1 MTTPARKQ
9 YLKIKSD
16 HKDEILLFR
25 MGDFYET
32 FDEDARIISR
42 ELEIA
47 LTSREMGKGHKVPLA
62 GIPYHALESYLTRL
76 INRGF
81 RVAICEQTSDPAS
94 SKGIVDREV
103 VRIVTPGTVVEDS
116 LLQQRANSFLMS
128 IVMRGDEAG
137 ISVVDITTSDFL
149 TTQLKSD
156 RIESE
161 ITRLSPK
168 EILLGS
174 EWSDR
179 ITHSSNSVTTLV
191 DISNFDPSNSV
202 TKIKK
207 FFGVDTLEPFG
218 CDHLPLATQASA
230 AIIEYLEIHQKEA
243 LLGMTNL
250 QTYSVDEY
258 MVLDR
263 QTRRNLELFLAG
275 RWDASESSLFSVL
288 DRTSTPMGGRLLQA
302 WIGKPLLNVE
312 EITIRQEAV
321 SWFFDSET
329 RRRSVIQLLKNI
341 SDLERLSTKVATR
354 RATPRDLIGIVNS
367 VSAIPKLRELLNKGN
382 DSKKIEFVRNIF
394 GNHSDLISL
403 LSNALT
409 DDPPI
414 TTGDG
419 NSIRSGY
426 SNKLDQLKDELTKNQ
441 KLMATLESDERD
453 QTGIKTLKIGFN
465 RVFGYYIEVSRSN
478 LNSVPEHYIR
488 KQTLVGGERYITPQM
503 KELEAQILT
512 GRNQISI
519 MESEVFSDICDIV
532 ALEVATLKKS
542 AEGLAIVDVLN
553 SLAVIAQDQKYA
565 RPKLNHSGR
574 IQIVEGRHPVVENIT
589 PQGMFISND
598 TDLNLE
604 ESQIIILTGPNM
616 SGKST
621 YLRQVGLI
629 TLMAQIGSYVPA
641 KSAEI
646 GVVDRIFTRVGLQD
660 DLTAGQSTFMV
671 EMVETASI
679 LNQATRNSL
688 IILDEIGRGT
698 STYDGLAI
706 ARSVAEYVHNNFNLG
721 CKMLFATHYHEMTS
735 LSNELPRAK
744 NYHVS
749 VTEDKGDVVFL
760 RRIVEGGADRSYGVH
775 VARLAGIPSVV
786 INRAWEILRELE
798 EDQGSVKLSASGD
811 SIEGVEL
818 SFLDRPTHVAE
829 EIREIE
835 ISDMTPLEAITKLY
849 ELQTKADQ
857 NY

>member
-128 IVMRGDEAG
+128 IVMRGGEAG

-179 ITHSSNSVTTLV
+179 ITPSSNSVTTLV
-191 DISNFDPSNSV
+191 DISNFDPSNSA

-321 SWFFDSET
+321 SWFFYSET
-329 RRRSVIQLLKNI
+329 RRRSVIELLKNI

-367 VSAIPKLRELLNKGN
+367 VSAIPKLLELLNRGN

-414 TTGDG
+414 T
-419 NSIRSGY
+419 
-426 SNKLDQLKDELTKNQ
+426 L
-441 KLMATLESDERD
+441 
-453 QTGIKTLKIGFN
+453 
-465 RVFGYYIEVSRSN
+465 
-478 LNSVPEHYIR
+478 
-488 KQTLVGGERYITPQM
+488 
-503 KELEAQILT
+503 
-512 GRNQISI
+512 
-519 MESEVFSDICDIV
+519 
-532 ALEVATLKKS
+532 
-542 AEGLAIVDVLN
+542 
-553 SLAVIAQDQKYA
+553 
-565 RPKLNHSGR
+565 
-574 IQIVEGRHPVVENIT
+574 
-589 PQGMFISND
+589 
-598 TDLNLE
+598 
-604 ESQIIILTGPNM
+604 
-616 SGKST
+616 
-621 YLRQVGLI
+621 
-629 TLMAQIGSYVPA
+629 
-641 KSAEI
+641 
-646 GVVDRIFTRVGLQD
+646 
-660 DLTAGQSTFMV
+660 
-671 EMVETASI
+671 
-679 LNQATRNSL
+679 SL
-688 IILDEIGRGT
+688 IHI
-698 STYDGLAI
+698 
-706 ARSVAEYVHNNFNLG
+706 
-721 CKMLFATHYHEMTS
+721 
-735 LSNELPRAK
+735 
-744 NYHVS
+744 
-749 VTEDKGDVVFL
+749 
-760 RRIVEGGADRSYGVH
+760 
-775 VARLAGIPSVV
+775 
-786 INRAWEILRELE
+786 
-798 EDQGSVKLSASGD
+798 
-811 SIEGVEL
+811 
-818 SFLDRPTHVAE
+818 
-829 EIREIE
+829 
-835 ISDMTPLEAITKLY
+835 
-849 ELQTKADQ
+849 
-857 NY
+857 

>member
-312 EITIRQEAV
+312 EITIRQEAI

-367 VSAIPKLRELLNKGN
+367 VSAIPKLLELLNRGN

-775 VARLAGIPSVV
+775 VARLAGIPPVV

-811 SIEGVEL
+811 SIEGVQL
-818 SFLDRPTHVAE
+818 SFLNRPTHLAE
-829 EIREIE
+829 EIKEIE

>member
-1 MTTPARKQ
+1 
-9 YLKIKSD
+9 
-16 HKDEILLFR
+16 

-103 VRIVTPGTVVEDS
+103 VRIVTPGTVVEES

-128 IVMRGDEAG
+128 IVMRGEEAG
-137 ISVVDITTSDFL
+137 IAVVDITTSDFL

-179 ITHSSNSVTTLV
+179 ITHSSNSVTTLI

-250 QTYSVDEY
+250 QTYSVDEF

-312 EITIRQEAV
+312 EITIRQEAI

-367 VSAIPKLRELLNKGN
+367 VSAIPKLLEILNRGN
-382 DSKKIEFVRNIF
+382 DSKKIEFVRNLF
-394 GNHSDLISL
+394 GNHSDLIAL

-426 SNKLDQLKDELTKNQ
+426 SNKLDQLKDQLTKNQ

-465 RVFGYYIEVSRSN
+465 RVFGYYIEVSRSY
-478 LNSVPEHYIR
+478 LDSVPEHYIR
-488 KQTLVGGERYITPQM
+488 KQTLVGGERYITPRM

-542 AEGLAIVDVLN
+542 AEGIAIVDVLN

-565 RPKLNHSGR
+565 RPELNHSGR
-574 IQIVEGRHPVVENIT
+574 IQIIEGRHPVVENIT

-775 VARLAGIPSVV
+775 VARLAGIPPVV

-811 SIEGVEL
+811 SIEGVQL
-818 SFLDRPTHVAE
+818 SFLNRPTHLAE
-829 EIREIE
+829 EIKEIE

-857 NY
+857 DY

>member
-128 IVMRGDEAG
+128 IVIRGDEAG

-149 TTQLKSD
+149 TTQLDSD

-179 ITHSSNSVTTLV
+179 ITPSSNSVTTLV

-312 EITIRQEAV
+312 EITIRQEAI

-367 VSAIPKLRELLNKGN
+367 VSAIPKLLELLNRGN

-519 MESEVFSDICDIV
+519 MEFEVFSDICDIV
-532 ALEVATLKKS
+532 ALEVTTLKKS

-811 SIEGVEL
+811 SIEGVQL
-818 SFLDRPTHVAE
+818 SFLNRPTHLAE
-829 EIREIE
+829 EIKEIE

>member
-103 VRIVTPGTVVEDS
+103 VRIVTPGTVVEES

-128 IVMRGDEAG
+128 IVMRGEEAG
-137 ISVVDITTSDFL
+137 IAVVDITTSDFL

-179 ITHSSNSVTTLV
+179 ITHSSNSVTTLI

-250 QTYSVDEY
+250 QTYSVDEF

-312 EITIRQEAV
+312 EITIRQEAI

-367 VSAIPKLRELLNKGN
+367 VSAIPKLLEILNRGN

-394 GNHSDLISL
+394 GNHSDLIAL

-426 SNKLDQLKDELTKNQ
+426 SNKLDQLKDQLTKNQ

-465 RVFGYYIEVSRSN
+465 RVFGYYIEVSRSY
-478 LNSVPEHYIR
+478 LDSVPEHYIR
-488 KQTLVGGERYITPQM
+488 KQTLVGGERYITPRM

-512 GRNQISI
+512 GRNQISRHHFQR
-519 MESEVFSDICDIV
+519 SCFPCPVGS
-532 ALEVATLKKS
+532 
-542 AEGLAIVDVLN
+542 
-553 SLAVIAQDQKYA
+553 QK
-565 RPKLNHSGR
+565 
-574 IQIVEGRHPVVENIT
+574 
-589 PQGMFISND
+589 
-598 TDLNLE
+598 TDNF
-604 ESQIIILTGPNM
+604 P
-616 SGKST
+616 
-621 YLRQVGLI
+621 
-629 TLMAQIGSYVPA
+629 
-641 KSAEI
+641 
-646 GVVDRIFTRVGLQD
+646 
-660 DLTAGQSTFMV
+660 
-671 EMVETASI
+671 I
-679 LNQATRNSL
+679 LN
-688 IILDEIGRGT
+688 I
-698 STYDGLAI
+698 
-706 ARSVAEYVHNNFNLG
+706 
-721 CKMLFATHYHEMTS
+721 
-735 LSNELPRAK
+735 
-744 NYHVS
+744 
-749 VTEDKGDVVFL
+749 KG
-760 RRIVEGGADRSYGVH
+760 Y
-775 VARLAGIPSVV
+775 
-786 INRAWEILRELE
+786 
-798 EDQGSVKLSASGD
+798 
-811 SIEGVEL
+811 
-818 SFLDRPTHVAE
+818 
-829 EIREIE
+829 
-835 ISDMTPLEAITKLY
+835 
-849 ELQTKADQ
+849 
-857 NY
+857 

>member
-312 EITIRQEAV
+312 EITIRQEAI

-367 VSAIPKLRELLNKGN
+367 VSAIPKLLELLNRGN

-478 LNSVPEHYIR
+478 LDSVPEHYIR

-811 SIEGVEL
+811 SIEGVQL
-818 SFLDRPTHVAE
+818 SFLNRPTHLAE
-829 EIREIE
+829 EIKEIE

>member
-128 IVMRGDEAG
+128 IVIRGDEAG

-179 ITHSSNSVTTLV
+179 ITHSSNSVTTLI

-250 QTYSVDEY
+250 QTYSVDEF

-312 EITIRQEAV
+312 EITIRQEAI

-478 LNSVPEHYIR
+478 LDSVPEHYIR

-565 RPKLNHSGR
+565 RPELNHSGR

-706 ARSVAEYVHNNFNLG
+706 ARSVAEYVHNNFHLG

-811 SIEGVEL
+811 SIEGVQL
-818 SFLDRPTHVAE
+818 SFLNRPTHLAE
-829 EIREIE
+829 EIKEIE

>member
-250 QTYSVDEY
+250 QTYSVDEF

-312 EITIRQEAV
+312 EISIRQEAV

-367 VSAIPKLRELLNKGN
+367 VSAIPKLLELLNKGN

-394 GNHSDLISL
+394 GNHSDLIAL

-565 RPKLNHSGR
+565 RPELNHSGR

-811 SIEGVEL
+811 SIEGVQL
-818 SFLDRPTHVAE
+818 SFLNRPTHLAE
-829 EIREIE
+829 EIKEIE

>member
-128 IVMRGDEAG
+128 IVIRGDEAG

-149 TTQLKSD
+149 TTQLDSD

-179 ITHSSNSVTTLV
+179 ITPSSNSVTTLV

-250 QTYSVDEY
+250 QTYSVDEF

-312 EITIRQEAV
+312 EITIRQEAI

-367 VSAIPKLRELLNKGN
+367 VSAIPKLLEILNRGN

-394 GNHSDLISL
+394 GNHSDLIAL

-735 LSNELPRAK
+735 LSNELSRAK

-749 VTEDKGDVVFL
+749 VTEDNGDVVFL

-811 SIEGVEL
+811 SIEGVQL
-818 SFLDRPTHVAE
+818 SFLNRPTHLAE
-829 EIREIE
+829 EIKEIE

>member
-312 EITIRQEAV
+312 EITIRQEAI

-367 VSAIPKLRELLNKGN
+367 VSAIPKLLELLNRGN

-478 LNSVPEHYIR
+478 LDSVPDHYIR

-735 LSNELPRAK
+735 LSNELSRAK

-749 VTEDKGDVVFL
+749 VTENNGDVVFL

-811 SIEGVEL
+811 SIEGVQL
-818 SFLDRPTHVAE
+818 SFLNRPTHLAE
-829 EIREIE
+829 EIKEIE

>member
-312 EITIRQEAV
+312 EITIRQEAI

-367 VSAIPKLRELLNKGN
+367 VSAIPKLLDLLNRGN

-811 SIEGVEL
+811 SIEGVQL
-818 SFLDRPTHVAE
+818 SFLNRPTHLAE
-829 EIREIE
+829 EIKEIE

>member
-128 IVMRGDEAG
+128 IVIRGDEAG

-312 EITIRQEAV
+312 EISIRQEAV

-367 VSAIPKLRELLNKGN
+367 VSAIPKLLELLNRGN

-811 SIEGVEL
+811 SIEGVQL
-818 SFLDRPTHVAE
+818 SFLNRPTHLAE
-829 EIREIE
+829 EIKEIE

>member
-103 VRIVTPGTVVEDS
+103 VRIVTPGTEVEDS

-312 EITIRQEAV
+312 EITIRQEAI

-367 VSAIPKLRELLNKGN
+367 VSAIPKLLELLNRGN

-565 RPKLNHSGR
+565 RPELNHSGR
-574 IQIVEGRHPVVENIT
+574 IQIIEGRHPVVENIT

-811 SIEGVEL
+811 SIEGVQL
-818 SFLDRPTHVAE
+818 SFLNRPTHLAE
-829 EIREIE
+829 EIKEIE

>member
-103 VRIVTPGTVVEDS
+103 VRIVTPGTVVEES

-128 IVMRGDEAG
+128 IVMRGEEAG
-137 ISVVDITTSDFL
+137 IAVVDITTSDFL

-179 ITHSSNSVTTLV
+179 ITHSSNSVTTLI

-250 QTYSVDEY
+250 QTYSVDEF

-312 EITIRQEAV
+312 EITIRQEAI

-367 VSAIPKLRELLNKGN
+367 VSAIPKLLEILNRGN

-394 GNHSDLISL
+394 GNHSDLIAL

-426 SNKLDQLKDELTKNQ
+426 SNKLDQLKDQLTKNQ

-465 RVFGYYIEVSRSN
+465 RVFGYYIEVSRSY
-478 LNSVPEHYIR
+478 LDSVPEHYIR
-488 KQTLVGGERYITPQM
+488 KQTLVGGERYITPRM

-542 AEGLAIVDVLN
+542 AEGIAIVDVLN

-565 RPKLNHSGR
+565 RPELNHSGR
-574 IQIVEGRHPVVENIT
+574 IQIIEGRHPVVENIT

-775 VARLAGIPSVV
+775 VARLAGIPPVV

-811 SIEGVEL
+811 SIEGVQL
-818 SFLDRPTHVAE
+818 SFLNRPTHLAE
-829 EIREIE
+829 EIKEIE

-857 NY
+857 DY

>member
-103 VRIVTPGTVVEDS
+103 VRIVTPGTVVEES

-128 IVMRGDEAG
+128 IVLRGEEAG
-137 ISVVDITTSDFL
+137 IAVVDITTSDFL

-179 ITHSSNSVTTLV
+179 ITHSSNSVTTLI

-250 QTYSVDEY
+250 QTYSVDEF

-312 EITIRQEAV
+312 EITIRQEAI

-367 VSAIPKLRELLNKGN
+367 VSAIPKLLEILNRGN

-394 GNHSDLISL
+394 GNHSDLIAL

-426 SNKLDQLKDELTKNQ
+426 SNKLDQLKDQLTKNQ

-465 RVFGYYIEVSRSN
+465 RVFGYYIEVSRSY
-478 LNSVPEHYIR
+478 LDSVPEHYIR
-488 KQTLVGGERYITPQM
+488 KQTLVGGERYITPRM

-542 AEGLAIVDVLN
+542 AEGIAIVDVLN

-565 RPKLNHSGR
+565 RPELNHSGR
-574 IQIVEGRHPVVENIT
+574 IQIIEGRHPVVENIT

-621 YLRQVGLI
+621 YLRQIGLI

-775 VARLAGIPSVV
+775 VARLAGIPPVV

-811 SIEGVEL
+811 SIEGVQL
-818 SFLDRPTHVAE
+818 SFLNRPTHLAE
-829 EIREIE
+829 EIKEIE

-857 NY
+857 DY

>member
-191 DISNFDPSNSV
+191 DISNFDPTNSV

-394 GNHSDLISL
+394 GNHSDLIAL

-565 RPKLNHSGR
+565 RPELNHSGR

-735 LSNELPRAK
+735 LSNELSRAK

-749 VTEDKGDVVFL
+749 VTEDNGDVVFL

-811 SIEGVEL
+811 SIEGVQL
-818 SFLDRPTHVAE
+818 SFLNRPTHLAE

>member
-250 QTYSVDEY
+250 QTYSVDEF

-312 EITIRQEAV
+312 EITIRQEAI

-367 VSAIPKLRELLNKGN
+367 VSAIPKLLELLNRGN

-394 GNHSDLISL
+394 GNHSDLIAL

-565 RPKLNHSGR
+565 RPELNHSGR

-811 SIEGVEL
+811 SIEGVQL
-818 SFLDRPTHVAE
+818 SFLNRPTHLAE
-829 EIREIE
+829 EIKEIE

>member
-1 MTTPARKQ
+1 
-9 YLKIKSD
+9 
-16 HKDEILLFR
+16 

-103 VRIVTPGTVVEDS
+103 VRIVTPGTVVEES

-128 IVMRGDEAG
+128 IVIRGDEAG

-179 ITHSSNSVTTLV
+179 ITHSSNSVTTLI

-250 QTYSVDEY
+250 QTYSVDEF

-312 EITIRQEAV
+312 EITIRQEAI

-367 VSAIPKLRELLNKGN
+367 VSAIPKLLEILNRGN

-394 GNHSDLISL
+394 GNHSDLIAL

-426 SNKLDQLKDELTKNQ
+426 SNKLDQLKDQLTKNQ

-465 RVFGYYIEVSRSN
+465 RVFGYYIEVSRSY
-478 LNSVPEHYIR
+478 LDSVPEHYIR
-488 KQTLVGGERYITPQM
+488 KQTLVGGERYITPRM

-565 RPKLNHSGR
+565 RPELNHSGR

-775 VARLAGIPSVV
+775 VARLAGIPPVV

-811 SIEGVEL
+811 SIEGVQL
-818 SFLDRPTHVAE
+818 SFLNRPTHLAE
-829 EIREIE
+829 EIKEIE

-857 NY
+857 DY